1 MKIINTNRKAFHD
14 YFILEKY
21 EAGIVLKGTEIKSI
35 RRNGLNLKDSY
46 VRINKDL
53 QASIINLHIA
63 PYEFGNRFNHEESRE
78 RRLLLNKKELRKL
91 NQEVKE
97 KALTIIPLKIY
108 FTEKGLVKLEIGLAK
123 GKKLYDKRES
133 EKEKD
138 AQRMIAKVMK
148 NY

>member
-14 YFILEKY
+14 YFILDKF

-35 RRNGLNLKDSY
+35 RKNGLNLKDSF
-46 VRINKDL
+46 VRINNDL
-53 QASIINLHIA
+53 QASIVNLHIS
-63 PYEFGNRFNHEESRE
+63 PYEFGNRFNHEERRE

-97 KALTIIPLKIY
+97 KALTIVPLKVY
-108 FTEKGLVKLEIGLAK
+108 FNEKGIVKLEIALAK